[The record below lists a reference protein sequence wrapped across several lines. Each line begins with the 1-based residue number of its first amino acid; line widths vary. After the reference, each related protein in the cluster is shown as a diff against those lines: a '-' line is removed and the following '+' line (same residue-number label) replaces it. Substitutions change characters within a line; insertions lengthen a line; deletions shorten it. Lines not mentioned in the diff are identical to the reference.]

1 MLLLL
6 FVFLNIMR
14 LYYIFFFYEDIKVEW
29 KIEMILLRLFNELV
43 LERD

>member
-1 MLLLL
+1 
-6 FVFLNIMR
+6 MR